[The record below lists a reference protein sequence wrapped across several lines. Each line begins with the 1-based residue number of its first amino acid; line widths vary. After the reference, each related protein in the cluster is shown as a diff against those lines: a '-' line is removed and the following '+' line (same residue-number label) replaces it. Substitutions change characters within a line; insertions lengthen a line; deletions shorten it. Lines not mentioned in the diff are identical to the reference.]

1 MLKGMSNSLLLNN
14 SISNAT
20 PLGNQSC
27 GIVGFPGMGSAGA
40 TEQNN
45 LIINTVVNDA
55 WCGVAYVPT
64 TTVVSGQ
71 YSNVQYTQFRSDLGP
86 PQ

>member
-55 WCGVAYVPT
+55 
-64 TTVVSGQ
+64 
-71 YSNVQYTQFRSDLGP
+71 
-86 PQ
+86 